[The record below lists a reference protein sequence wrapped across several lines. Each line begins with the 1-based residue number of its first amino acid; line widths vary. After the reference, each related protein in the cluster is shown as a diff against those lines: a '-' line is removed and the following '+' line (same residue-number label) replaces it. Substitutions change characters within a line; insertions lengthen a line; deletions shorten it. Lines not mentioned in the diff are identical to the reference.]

1 MSASKKL
8 ILISVILLVLD
19 QCVKFWIKTSL
30 TLGEEIRIFDWFRIL
45 FVENPGMAFGMKFG
59 EGNVWKILLT
69 CFRIVASAGIIWYI
83 RKLIKEHAPMGVL
96 VCVTLI
102 LCGALGNL
110 IDSIFYGVIFSASTY
125 YQVAE
130 FLPEGGGYTSL
141 LCGKVVDMPYFPIIQ
156 KGDFIF
162 FRPVFNFADSYI
174 TIGAAILILFYRN
187 FFSSTKQEN
196 EQQES

>member
-45 FVENPGMAFGMKFG
+45 FVVNPGMAFGMKFG

-83 RKLIKEHAPMGVL
+83 RKLIKEQAPKAEAEEIKAKIEAEGAK
-96 VCVTLI
+96 VTL
-102 LCGALGNL
+102 
-110 IDSIFYGVIFSASTY
+110 
-125 YQVAE
+125 
-130 FLPEGGGYTSL
+130 
-141 LCGKVVDMPYFPIIQ
+141 K
-156 KGDFIF
+156 
-162 FRPVFNFADSYI
+162 
-174 TIGAAILILFYRN
+174 
-187 FFSSTKQEN
+187 
-196 EQQES
+196 

>member
-141 LCGKVVDMPYFPIIQ
+141 LCGKVVDMLYFPIIQ

>member
-1 MSASKKL
+1 MSTSKKL
-8 ILISVILLVLD
+8 ILISAILLILD
-19 QCVKFWIKTSL
+19 QCVKFWIKTSF

-45 FVENPGMAFGMKFG
+45 FVENPGMAFGMKLG
-59 EGNVWKILLT
+59 EGNFWKIVLT

-83 RKLIKEHAPMGVL
+83 RKMIKEKAPMGVL
-96 VCVTLI
+96 VCLTLI
-102 LCGALGNL
+102 LCGAIGNL
-110 IDSIFYGVIFSASTY
+110 IDSIFYGVIFSASTF

-141 LCGKVVDMPYFPIIQ
+141 LCGKVVDMLYFPLIV
-156 KGDFIF
+156 KDDFIF

-174 TIGAAILILFYRN
+174 TIGAGILIIFYRN
-187 FFSSTKQEN
+187 FFSTKEKD

>member
-30 TLGEEIRIFDWFRIL
+30 SLGEEIRIFDWFRIL

-69 CFRIVASAGIIWYI
+69 CFRIVASTGIIWYI
-83 RKLIKEHAPMGVL
+83 RKLIKEQAPMGVL

-141 LCGKVVDMPYFPIIQ
+141 LCGKVVDMLYFPIIQ

-196 EQQES
+196 EQ